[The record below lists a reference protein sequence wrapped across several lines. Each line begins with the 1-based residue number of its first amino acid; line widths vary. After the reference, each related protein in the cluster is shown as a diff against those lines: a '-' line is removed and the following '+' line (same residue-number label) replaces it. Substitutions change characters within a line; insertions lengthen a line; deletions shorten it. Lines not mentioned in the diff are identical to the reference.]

1 MSSESQRTEDYRI
14 LDDFDG
20 TIKLAKLSVKKAMER
35 PNSRRIM
42 LKFNNKKQPIGDEV
56 GLLNGESWH
65 KITTKD
71 KVYNECIKQNFH
83 FDEDS
88 EGTIKKNIL
97 KSIGKSCKDT
107 KLRSYDAYY
116 DPTSTTKQN
125 IENRP
130 SRINR
135 EDWRW
140 YLDYRNYLYVY
151 ILLNCVEYS
160 NDINFVVI
168 VETTRRRVNRRE
180 LWITVHKK
188 NMIPISMMKQVQLD
202 DSSRVLSQNDS
213 ISQVLEKEKPGRVCD
228 VNFGSTPSQ
237 LFGPNSHP
245 PDNGV

>member
-1 MSSESQRTEDYRI
+1 MMT
-14 LDDFDG
+14 
-20 TIKLAKLSVKKAMER
+20 
-35 PNSRRIM
+35 
-42 LKFNNKKQPIGDEV
+42 LKFPLPVVIVSLQLHARSIDRAVNQ
-56 GLLNGESWH
+56 GLHHRQAQIMSKNLNSFHVNLDANANEESWH

-140 YLDYRNYLYVY
+140 YLDYRSKS
-151 ILLNCVEYS
+151 ETQ
-160 NDINFVVI
+160 VI
-168 VETTRRRVNRRE
+168 
-180 LWITVHKK
+180 
-188 NMIPISMMKQVQLD
+188 
-202 DSSRVLSQNDS
+202 
-213 ISQVLEKEKPGRVCD
+213 
-228 VNFGSTPSQ
+228 
-237 LFGPNSHP
+237 
-245 PDNGV
+245 